1 MLHIAFSRITLTPMF
16 RRKKNDISNNCNATW
31 TPSNERKEKPIQCLQ
46 ITPTSSEW
54 TQLCDVK

>member
-16 RRKKNDISNNCNATW
+16 RRKKMILVIIATQRG
-31 TPSNERKEKPIQCLQ
+31 PPLMKEKLLQCLQ